1 MCSLSPRTPEAAS
14 LTPRLSQSNAI
25 IVGVEF
31 SMPGNLLGIPAFL
44 KLFGVESG
52 DSYAIQAKILTIWS
66 ALFATFQVIGQF
78 VGGWQSD
85 YFGRRICLYTV
96 IFWTY
101 IVSASGP
108 RCHEVLSLSRM

>member
-31 SMPGNLLGIPAFL
+31 SMP
-44 KLFGVESG
+44 LFGVESG